1 MAQRHPWTHVK
12 DADIPRLDAEV
23 HDAELLK
30 LAIRPKLLR
39 LELQLFG
46 MGGKRGRLEL
56 QFLEVCGIQSGP
68 LSTQNVFG
76 GIELCRAKELPEHER
91 KQISWVDPECPVYTF
106 ETGTTFWLQVA
117 CERLER
123 RVPR

>member
-39 LELQLFG
+39 LELQLS
-46 MGGKRGRLEL
+46 LADVA
-56 QFLEVCGIQSGP
+56 Q
-68 LSTQNVFG
+68 
-76 GIELCRAKELPEHER
+76 
-91 KQISWVDPECPVYTF
+91 CPVVI
-106 ETGTTFWLQVA
+106 L
-117 CERLER
+117 L
-123 RVPR
+123 